1 MHDEICRRRL
11 AGQFLTTAKPDRGA
25 EVVRALGAVQ
35 AQDYA
40 GAKWA
45 VAQRTAGRTDAEIER
60 ELETGQILRTHVL
73 RPTWHFVVPS
83 DVRWMLA
90 LTGPRVS
97 AAMAPAN
104 RRLELDRA
112 VYRRA
117 YRVFTKALGDG
128 NFLTRGE
135 LASELARAGIS
146 GATGQRLG
154 HLMMQAELD
163 GLVCSGPRRGK
174 QLTYALLDARAPVV
188 APLARD
194 EALAELTGRYFAR
207 RGPATPRDFAW
218 WSGLTVADARRGIA
232 LVDSGLE
239 RLTIGDTE
247 HWIAADAPPPPRRAL
262 SAHLLPN
269 YDEYFIGF
277 RDRSAIGRRVRDT
290 SSVTGGNALIP
301 HVILVNGELVGIW
314 RRTFEKERVLVTL
327 EAHTALTRRELD
339 LVAAEVRRFGRFL
352 DRPAVIGERGTA
364 NGESRSG
371 EL

>member
-1 MHDEICRRRL
+1 MHYEICRRRL
-11 AGQFLTTAKPDRGA
+11 AGQFLTTPKLESGA
-25 EVVRALGAVQ
+25 DVVRALGAVQ

-45 VAQRTAGRTDAEIER
+45 VAQRTTGRTDAEIER

-83 DVRWMLA
+83 DIRWMLA

-104 RRLELDRA
+104 RRLELDRD

-117 YRVFTKALGDG
+117 YRVFTRALARGK
-128 NFLTRGE
+128 FLTRGE

-146 GATGQRLG
+146 GASGQRLA

-163 GLVCSGPRRGK
+163 ALICSGPRRGK
-174 QLTYALLDARAPVV
+174 QLTYALLDTRAP
-188 APLARD
+188 ATPPLARE
-194 EALAELTGRYFAR
+194 EALAELTRRYFTR

-232 LVDSGLE
+232 LLDSELE

-247 HWIAADAPPPPRRAL
+247 HWIAADAPTSPARPSL

-277 RDRSAIGRRVRDT
+277 RDRSAIGHRVPDT
-290 SSVTGGNALIP
+290 STVTGGSALIP
-301 HVILVNGELVGIW
+301 HVIVVNGELVGIW
-314 RRTFEKERVLVTL
+314 RRAFEKDRVVVSL
-327 EAHTALTRRELD
+327 EPHAALTRRELE
-339 LVAAEVRRFGRFL
+339 LVTVEARRFGKFL
-352 DRPAVIGERGTA
+352 DRPVVIGEQGTG
-364 NGESRSG
+364 NGER
-371 EL
+371 

>member
-11 AGQFLTTAKPDRGA
+11 AGQFLTTAKLERGA
-25 EVVRALGAVQ
+25 DVVRALGAVQ

-45 VAQRTAGRTDAEIER
+45 VAQRTTGRTDAEIER

-83 DVRWMLA
+83 DIRWMLA
-90 LTGPRVS
+90 LTAPRVS

-117 YRVFTKALGDG
+117 YRVVTRALADG
-128 NFLTRGE
+128 SFLTRSE

-146 GATGQRLG
+146 GATGQRLA
-154 HLMMQAELD
+154 HLMIQAELD
-163 GLVCSGPRRGK
+163 GVVCSGPRRGK
-174 QLTYALLDARAPVV
+174 QFTYALLDARVPAAP
-188 APLARD
+188 PLARD
-194 EALAELTGRYFAR
+194 EALAELTRRYFAR

-232 LVDSGLE
+232 LLDSGLE

-247 HWIAADAPPPPRRAL
+247 YWIAADAPPPPPRRAL

-277 RDRSAIGRRVRDT
+277 RDRSAIGRRVSDT
-290 SSVTGGNALIP
+290 STVTGGNALIP
-301 HVILVNGELVGIW
+301 HVIVVNGELVGIW
-314 RRTFEKERVLVTL
+314 RRKVERERVVVSL
-327 EAHTALTRRELD
+327 EPHTALTRRELD
-339 LVAAEVRRFGRFL
+339 LVAVEVRRFGRFL
-352 DRPAVIGERGTA
+352 GQ
-364 NGESRSG
+364 
-371 EL
+371 